1 MTNMVTKIDL
11 RTNDTRKRIIKEAQ
25 HLYQMGG
32 YNQLSMDKI
41 AEVLGLKRPTLYYHF
56 PGGKEQLLV
65 ETLNILTDEL
75 ITAWENAI
83 RTGRDTRNRL
93 RNILGSAPYY
103 SMTENKRTFLYELWQ
118 LSEEVKTAVKQSYE
132 KVFDLLAQVFKE
144 GMEKGEI
151 REVELEIAMHSFF
164 AIFDQVENMVTV
176 RELFPELGHNA
187 NTFELEVLID
197 KIFNLWMTGL
207 LVPVSPSS

>member
-1 MTNMVTKIDL
+1 ML
-11 RTNDTRKRIIKEAQ
+11 FRSIIKEAQ

-65 ETLNILTDEL
+65 ETLNILVDEM
-75 ITAWENAI
+75 INVWENAI
-83 RTGRDTRNRL
+83 RAGHDTRSRL
-93 RNILGSAPYY
+93 RNIFGSAPYY
-103 SMTENKRTFLYELWQ
+103 SITENKRIFLYELWH
-118 LSEEVKTAVKQSYE
+118 LGEEVKTAVKQSYE
-132 KVFDLLAQVFKE
+132 KVFDLLSQVFKE

-164 AIFDQVENMVTV
+164 AIFDQVESMITA

-207 LVPVSPSS
+207 IVPVSSSS